1 MEFLSLGLEVVLSLQ
16 LLNDHGPRRGGSD
29 PARFLQL
36 FLQVRVVETLPDRLH
51 RSDQGAFRKVG
62 GRFRLVFA
70 PVDREHV
77 DDVSLLEDRQRLGG
91 VLVFGFGV
99 VSLGLLRRAF
109 FRNALLHLLIERLPS
124 LHDDHSSAGREG
136 FVPEGEFHDR
146 FVVFVH
152 REELRDVALGD
163 EAVELLLAVRQL
175 RPVDRVCDRDDPVVR
190 RHLLVVEDGTL
201 EVGVGLLHGPG
212 GRGEGL
218 RNRGEHARG
227 FRVLGFGKV
236 GGVRSRV
243 ARHLVLFV
251 ERLTARECFFC
262 REAVETVRL
271 SLNVGERIDLGR
283 MDTLSLRFRGEDR
296 RCLFLGEL
304 FDQGAA
310 QGNVEKKFA
319 FLVHPGLAGLGLP
332 LCAECR
338 AVFGEIRRDREIG
351 LWNEVPHGVVAPRDH
366 GKGRGLHAP
375 DRDEAARAREGVGAR
390 EIHAEKPVRSRACP
404 GRVAHAGVALVFLER
419 GESLLDGGGVDRRH
433 PEALHG
439 LSHAEVLEDFVDE
452 ELPLAVRVARVHDD
466 GRGADQLSDDGE
478 LALDALLLSHE
489 RFPLGRDHGEV
500 AKAPHLLAAFGGR
513 NVVGEIGVG
522 LGLLEQMSEAPG
534 DGRAVSADEEA
545 VFPADDAEP
554 LRDGA
559 AERRLFGDVERSGG
573 GFGHAERRKGR
584 KRRGKV

>member
-1 MEFLSLGLEVVLSLQ
+1 M
-16 LLNDHGPRRGGSD
+16 
-29 PARFLQL
+29 
-36 FLQVRVVETLPDRLH
+36 
-51 RSDQGAFRKVG
+51 
-62 GRFRLVFA
+62 
-70 PVDREHV
+70 
-77 DDVSLLEDRQRLGG
+77 
-91 VLVFGFGV
+91 
-99 VSLGLLRRAF
+99 
-109 FRNALLHLLIERLPS
+109 
-124 LHDDHSSAGREG
+124 
-136 FVPEGEFHDR
+136 
-146 FVVFVH
+146 H

-251 ERLTARECFFC
+251 ERLTARE
-262 REAVETVRL
+262 RLLGRKAVETVRFR
-271 SLNVGERIDLGR
+271 LNVGERIDLGR
-283 MDTLSLRFRGEDR
+283 INALSLGFRGENR
-296 RCLFLGEL
+296 RGLFLGEA

-375 DRDEAARAREGVGAR
+375 DGDEAARAREGVGAR

-513 NVVGEIGVG
+513 DVVGEIGVG
-522 LGLLEQMSEAPG
+522 FGLLEQMSEAPG
-534 DGRAVSADEEA
+534 DGRAVAADEEA
-545 VFPADDAEP
+545 VFPADDAEA

-559 AERRLFGDVERSGG
+559 AERRFFGDVERSGG
-573 GFGHAERRKGR
+573 GFGHAG
-584 KRRGKV
+584 